1 MTLMIMKK
9 RSIKIKII
17 FSLLCIVIG
26 VLSLY
31 EVSNYQKIQRQLY
44 ADLNNMADRQIKRLS
59 EGLIFPLWEMD
70 DEWQK
75 KIVTI
80 EMLNK
85 QTYAI
90 TLTDETGLVIR
101 EKTQNSDWKV
111 IETNKNF
118 EGNFIERHNDIFHN
132 NEKIGAVHLYIT
144 TEFAEEKLHE
154 EILNHLFSLAYLS
167 AAIILS
173 LVIILNGL
181 VIVPLRKILRAIDA
195 ITHGDYSENLV
206 VTQIDEIGTLAVGV
220 IEMNQAIQE
229 REQTILQSKEDYRAL
244 NENLELR
251 VIERTQEL
259 EKNNHALKE
268 LSTELEKTKNQA
280 EAANRAKSVFLAN
293 MSHEL
298 RTPMNAVLGFSQLM
312 QKDSLLTKVQRENL
326 NIINN
331 SGQHLLALINDILDM
346 AKIEAGRVVI
356 ENNNFDLKELIR
368 STIDMMRE
376 YAETKNLALF
386 LELTSDFPHYVNAD
400 EFKLRQILLNIISNA
415 IKYSKK
421 GSIQIG
427 LNVTNLPQPNK
438 CLLTFHIKDTGI
450 GISEKDLPLIFDKF
464 IQVGSESNQK
474 GTGLGLPITKEFIQL
489 MGGEISVTSTLN
501 VGSCFSFTL
510 PVTRVLEADIQKETN
525 HNNSNVLGLA
535 SGQPTYR
542 VLIVE
547 DQLENRLLLRNILTR
562 VGFDVYE
569 VENGQE
575 AVDLFS
581 TLKPH
586 FIWMDRRMPIM
597 DGIEAT
603 RQIRALPNGKEVKIV
618 AVTAS
623 VFLAQRQE
631 FLDVGVDDIV
641 NKPYQDSDIFAC
653 MEKYLGVHFVYENT
667 ENNEIAIEK
676 KTVKEDFLKQLPP
689 DLIENF
695 REAATSLDI
704 ENCLSLIEQIKIIDV
719 DVAEQLS
726 NAVNQLD
733 FETLIDLL
741 KH

>member
-1 MTLMIMKK
+1 MIMKK

-44 ADLNNMADRQIKRLS
+44 TDLNNMADRQIKRLS

-101 EKTQNSDWKV
+101 EKTQNSDWKE
-111 IETNKNF
+111 IETNKNL

-181 VIVPLRKILRAIDA
+181 VIAPLRKILQAIDA

-268 LSTELEKTKNQA
+268 LSIELEKTKNQA

-427 LNVTNLPQPNK
+427 LNATNLPQPNK
-438 CLLTFHIKDTGI
+438 CLLTFHIEDTGI

-474 GTGLGLPITKEFIQL
+474 GTGLGLPITKEYIQL

-510 PVTRVLEADIQKETN
+510 PVTRVLEADIQTETN

-586 FIWMDRRMPIM
+586 FIWMDRRMPVM

-653 MEKYLGVHFVYENT
+653 MEKYLGVRFVYENT
-667 ENNEIAIEK
+667 ENNEITIEK
-676 KTVKEDFLKQLPP
+676 KAVKEDFLKQLPP
-689 DLIENF
+689 ELIANF

-704 ENCLSLIEQIKIIDV
+704 ENCLSVIEQIKTIDI